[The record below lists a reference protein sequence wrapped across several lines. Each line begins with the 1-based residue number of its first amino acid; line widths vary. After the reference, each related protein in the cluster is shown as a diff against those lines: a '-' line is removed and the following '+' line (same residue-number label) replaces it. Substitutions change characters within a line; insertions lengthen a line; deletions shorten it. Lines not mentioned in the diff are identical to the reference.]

1 MRTMRRR
8 LVSLGLV
15 IALSVTGGNPAHAD
29 QQIGAAAYLDWSGAV
44 LSETSGISQV
54 IEPLEISPF
63 TDWEAG
69 WKWDN
74 AEEGGYGGI
83 HSKGTLADGTVSDL
97 AIFSIRNALGAVPGE
112 GAGCLPFSGEGIGYS
127 CRIPVTLVA
136 GNKYE
141 ISFKMD
147 STRGPKWWIATISD
161 LAKGTKK
168 VIGSIEANTTMA
180 MASNWTNS
188 IEYWGPAV
196 LCDEVGQASAKFYVP
211 TSDNPDIE
219 VFWPRFSRPSNSCV
233 MSAGDT
239 PPRGYIGDAVIR
251 FGGYYQFASTETLPF
266 TKTKAQLARDK
277 ADADKLAASLKKITI
292 TCVKG
297 KLVKK
302 VTAYKPLCP
311 KGYKKR

>member
-1 MRTMRRR
+1 MRTIPWR

-15 IALSVTGGNPAHAD
+15 IALTITGGNPAQAD
-29 QQIGAAAYLDWSGAV
+29 QQVGAAAYLDWSGAV

-69 WKWDN
+69 WVWDN
-74 AEEGGYGGI
+74 ASDGGYGGI

-97 AIFSIRNALGAVPGE
+97 AIFSIRNAVGAVPGA

-161 LAKGTKK
+161 LAKGTKR

-196 LCDEVGQASAKFYVP
+196 LCDEVGEASAKFYVP

-219 VFWPRFSRPSNSCV
+219 VFWPKFSRPSNSCV

-239 PPRGYIGDAVIR
+239 PPRGYIGAAVIR

-266 TKTKAQLARDK
+266 TKTKAQLAREK
-277 ADADKLAASLKKITI
+277 AEAVKLAASLKKTTI
-292 TCVKG
+292 TCFKG